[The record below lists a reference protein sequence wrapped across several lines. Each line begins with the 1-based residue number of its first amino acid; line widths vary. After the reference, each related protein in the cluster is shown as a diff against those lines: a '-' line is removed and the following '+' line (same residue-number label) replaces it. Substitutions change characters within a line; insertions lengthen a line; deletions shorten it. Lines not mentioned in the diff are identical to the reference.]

1 MNFFDILKRDL
12 WFYRRMNLGTLLLA
26 GVCCAVLTGAMLVGD
41 SVRHTLRQIAEM
53 RLGEKTQW
61 AMVTGDRFFR
71 QELAEQLDR
80 KTESLLIMPV
90 LALNGIL
97 ESPDGSTRVNN
108 LNIYGIDAQFWQLSC
123 SPGTAI
129 AYEPIHSVMVSE
141 SVQSRLETSGEY
153 LLRIQSI
160 SQLSNDMIFTTEQ
173 PSSQAWSVEI
183 KNSVPDS
190 TMGRFG
196 LQASQEAPLN
206 VFVPIEWLAE
216 KAGIA
221 GKANML
227 LVGIDGKKHTKEKEL
242 SAALKQVIGPEDIG
256 LKMQEIAE
264 SNVFEL
270 RTSRIFLDEPIADAA
285 LKTGTDAYGIFT
297 YFVNEIRS
305 GKKSVPYSTV
315 SAMGSNTD
323 AGLLSDL
330 KVDEIVINEWLADE
344 LVADEGDTIVLTYFQ
359 LTPTRKLIEQSAEFT
374 VKHVVP
380 MMGSFADST
389 LMPDYPGL
397 TEADSCTEWDSGI
410 PIDLDKIR
418 DQDEA
423 YWDKYKGAPKAF
435 VSMGAAQ
442 TIWSNRFG
450 TLTAVR
456 WPGDEN
462 DAETIAAGLMENLDL
477 LQIGF
482 QFDDVRTA
490 AQSKASGSTDFA
502 GLFAGLSMFMIFS
515 AAVLLALMFVFYIES
530 RTEQTGLLA
539 AVGWNR
545 WRIFGLFMAEGAC
558 LALAGCVLGAIV
570 SVIYTATLVFV
581 LNATFW
587 AKALASLQLSFY
599 MSPFTLIEG
608 ILVSFLICV
617 FAIQI
622 SLFHR
627 TRKPAHQLLTG
638 VQVWYAKSRKTG
650 RSFIIWIGLACLLV
664 GIYLSVTSGVGQSQV
679 SMFFTAGTLWLVGLI
694 LIAAG
699 LLKWLRL
706 KSGSFVD
713 SIKSLAVKNVPRRT
727 GRSLTVLIAL
737 ACGVFMV
744 IGVGSNY
751 KDVTAD
757 AQQRDSG
764 TGGFA
769 LLGETTIPIT
779 DPLSLQPDSQTN
791 MSGIEENDFVPMR
804 FYQQDDA
811 SCLNLNKARQP
822 NLLGVRPDDFATR
835 DAFSFQQTTK
845 TDSDLSGWE
854 LLKMP
859 LDEKTIPAI
868 GDYATVYWGLGKRLN
883 DIIEYTAENGDVIHL
898 KIVGILKDSLL
909 QGRLLVAEDNFVRY
923 FPSVDGYQR
932 FLIDA
937 DWQHNDL
944 QAKELMKKYRDYGM
958 EVVSAPQKLAQI
970 HEVENTYLAIFLVLG
985 GLGLVLGAAG
995 LGLVLVLNVI
1005 DRKGELAMM
1014 QALGFR
1020 RTSLKRMLFME
1031 HGLLL
1036 LAGLFCGVIPAI
1048 WAVFPSV
1055 LMQGGAFP
1063 YGKIALIIGGILF
1076 SGWLWIRIAVAGVLK
1091 SDYLDVLRNE

>member
-1 MNFFDILKRDL
+1 
-12 WFYRRMNLGTLLLA
+12 
-26 GVCCAVLTGAMLVGD
+26 
-41 SVRHTLRQIAEM
+41 
-53 RLGEKTQW
+53 
-61 AMVTGDRFFR
+61 
-71 QELAEQLDR
+71 
-80 KTESLLIMPV
+80 
-90 LALNGIL
+90 
-97 ESPDGSTRVNN
+97 
-108 LNIYGIDAQFWQLSC
+108 
-123 SPGTAI
+123 
-129 AYEPIHSVMVSE
+129 
-141 SVQSRLETSGEY
+141 
-153 LLRIQSI
+153 
-160 SQLSNDMIFTTEQ
+160 
-173 PSSQAWSVEI
+173 
-183 KNSVPDS
+183 
-190 TMGRFG
+190 
-196 LQASQEAPLN
+196 
-206 VFVPIEWLAE
+206 
-216 KAGIA
+216 
-221 GKANML
+221 
-227 LVGIDGKKHTKEKEL
+227 
-242 SAALKQVIGPEDIG
+242 
-256 LKMQEIAE
+256 
-264 SNVFEL
+264 
-270 RTSRIFLDEPIADAA
+270 
-285 LKTGTDAYGIFT
+285 
-297 YFVNEIRS
+297 
-305 GKKSVPYSTV
+305 
-315 SAMGSNTD
+315 MGSSTGQ
-323 AGLLSDL
+323 GLLSSL
-330 KVDEIVINEWLADE
+330 KADEIVINEWLADE
-344 LVADEGDTIVLTYFQ
+344 LNADSGDKIQLTYFE
-359 LTPTRKLIEQSAEFT
+359 LTPTRKLVEKTATFT
-374 VKHVVP
+374 VKQVVP
-380 MMGSFADST
+380 MMGSFSDPT
-389 LMPDYPGL
+389 LMPDFPGM
-397 TEADSCTEWDSGI
+397 TEADSCSEWESGV
-410 PIDLDKIR
+410 PIKLDRIKQR
-418 DQDEA
+418 DED
-423 YWDKYKGAPKAF
+423 YWDRYHGTPKAF
-435 VSMGAAQ
+435 VSLNTAQ
-442 TIWSNRFG
+442 TVWENRFG
-450 TLTAVR
+450 VLTAVR
-456 WPGDEN
+456 WPADKNSN
-462 DAETIAAGLMENLDL
+462 DDIQAALIKNLDPEKV
-477 LQIGF
+477 GF
-482 QFDDVRTA
+482 VFEDVRQA
-490 AQSKASGSTDFA
+490 AQSKASGATDFA
-502 GLFAGLSMFMIFS
+502 GLFAGLSMFLIFS
-515 AAVLLALMFVFYIES
+515 AAILLALMFVFYIES

-545 WRIFGLFMAEGAC
+545 WRIFSLFLAEGAC
-558 LALAGCVLGAIV
+558 LAIAGCVLGAIV
-570 SVIYTATLVFV
+570 SVVYTAALVFV

-608 ILVSFLICV
+608 IIVSFLICV

-638 VQVWYAKSRKTG
+638 VQVWYAKSGKTG

-664 GIYLSVTSGVGQSQV
+664 GIYLSVKSGVGQSQV

-757 AQQRDSG
+757 ARQRDSG

-769 LLGETTIPIT
+769 LLAQTTLPVT
-779 DPLSLQPDSQTN
+779 DPLELSADATDAVPAIAT
-791 MSGIEENDFVPMR
+791 ENFVPMR

-822 NLLGVRPDDFATR
+822 NLLGVRPDDFAGR
-835 DAFSFQQTTK
+835 KAFSFQQTTK

-859 LDEKTIPAI
+859 LEAKTIPAI

-909 QGRLLVAEDNFVRY
+909 QGRLLIEEDNFVRY
-923 FPSVDGYQR
+923 IPSVDGYQR

-937 DWQHNDL
+937 DWQHKDI

-958 EVVSAPQKLAQI
+958 EVVSAPQKLAQF

-1020 RTSLKRMLFME
+1020 RESLKRMLFLE

-1036 LAGLFCGVIPAI
+1036 LAGLFCGVVPAI

-1063 YGKIALIIGGILF
+1063 YGKIILIILGILF

-1091 SDYLDVLRNE
+1091 SDYLNVLRNE

>member
-1 MNFFDILKRDL
+1 
-12 WFYRRMNLGTLLLA
+12 
-26 GVCCAVLTGAMLVGD
+26 
-41 SVRHTLRQIAEM
+41 
-53 RLGEKTQW
+53 
-61 AMVTGDRFFR
+61 
-71 QELAEQLDR
+71 QE
-80 KTESLLIMPV
+80 S
-90 LALNGIL
+90 
-97 ESPDGSTRVNN
+97 
-108 LNIYGIDAQFWQLSC
+108 
-123 SPGTAI
+123 
-129 AYEPIHSVMVSE
+129 
-141 SVQSRLETSGEY
+141 
-153 LLRIQSI
+153 
-160 SQLSNDMIFTTEQ
+160 
-173 PSSQAWSVEI
+173 
-183 KNSVPDS
+183 
-190 TMGRFG
+190 
-196 LQASQEAPLN
+196 PLN

-216 KAGIA
+216 KIGQK

-227 LVGIDGKKHTKEKEL
+227 LVGIDRKTHTTESEL
-242 SAALKQVIGPEDIG
+242 SAALKDVLEAKDLELEFRKI
-256 LKMQEIAE
+256 E
-264 SNVFEL
+264 SENIYEL
-270 RTSRIFLDEPIADAA
+270 RTSRIFLDEPISDAA
-285 LKTGTDAYGIFT
+285 LQTGQGSYGVFT

-305 GKKSVPYSTV
+305 GDKSVPYSTV
-315 SAMGSNTD
+315 SAMGSK
-323 AGLLSDL
+323 AGQGILADL
-330 KVDEIVINEWLADE
+330 KADEIIINEWLANE
-344 LVADEGDTIVLTYFQ
+344 LDVDEGDSIGLTYFQ
-359 LTPTRKLIEQSAEFT
+359 ITPTRKLIEQTSDFT
-374 VKHVVP
+374 VKHIVP
-380 MMGSFADST
+380 MMGSFADPT

-397 TEADSCTEWDSGI
+397 TEADSCGDWDSGI
-410 PIDLDKIR
+410 PIDLKKIR
-418 DQDEA
+418 DKDED
-423 YWDKYKGAPKAF
+423 YWDKYKGTPKAF
-435 VSMGAAQ
+435 ISMEAAQ
-442 TIWSNRFG
+442 SIWENRFG

-456 WPGDEN
+456 WPADKNSE
-462 DAETIAAGLMENLDL
+462 DDIQAALIKNLDPEKV
-477 LQIGF
+477 GF
-482 QFDDVRTA
+482 VFEDVRQA

-502 GLFAGLSMFMIFS
+502 GLFAGLSMFLIFS
-515 AAVLLALMFVFYIES
+515 AAILLALMFVFYIES
-530 RTEQTGLLA
+530 RTEQTGLLV

-545 WRIFGLFMAEGAC
+545 WRIFALFMAEGAC
-558 LALAGCVLGAIV
+558 LALAGCILGAIV
-570 SVIYTATLVFV
+570 SVIYTAVLILV

-608 ILVSFLICV
+608 IIISFLICV

-627 TRKPAHQLLTG
+627 IRKPAYQLLTG
-638 VQVWYAKSRKTG
+638 IQEWYGKSGKTG

-664 GIYLSVTSGVGQSQV
+664 GIYLSVKSGVGQSQV

-713 SIKSLAVKNVPRRT
+713 SLKSLAVKNVPRRT

-757 AQQRDSG
+757 ARQRDSG

-769 LLGETTIPIT
+769 LLAQTTLPVTGQLELSADAT
-779 DPLSLQPDSQTN
+779 DAVPAIAP
-791 MSGIEENDFVPMR
+791 ENFVPMR

-822 NLLGVRPDDFATR
+822 NLLGVRPDDFAGR
-835 DAFSFQQTTK
+835 KAFLFQQTTK

-859 LDEKTIPAI
+859 LEAKTIPAI

-909 QGRLLVAEDNFVRY
+909 QGRLLIEEDNFVRY

-937 DWQHNDL
+937 DWQDKDI

-958 EVVSAPQKLAQI
+958 EVVSAPQKLAQF

-1020 RTSLKRMLFME
+1020 RASLKRMLFLE

-1036 LAGLFCGVIPAI
+1036 LAGLFCGVVPAI

-1063 YGKIALIIGGILF
+1063 YGKIVLIIFGIIL
-1076 SGWLWIRIAVAGVLK
+1076 SGWLWIRVAVAKVLK
-1091 SDYLDVLRNE
+1091 GDYLNVLRNE